1 MHKIGLNI
9 VPAVSN
15 VLVNF
20 LHYSPFVKLYLMLA
34 HRTKYLISVE
44 FYTFQEAKKPNTL

>member
-20 LHYSPFVKLYLMLA
+20 LHYSPLVKLYLMLA
-34 HRTKYLISVE
+34 HRTKDLISVE
-44 FYTFQEAKKPNTL
+44 F